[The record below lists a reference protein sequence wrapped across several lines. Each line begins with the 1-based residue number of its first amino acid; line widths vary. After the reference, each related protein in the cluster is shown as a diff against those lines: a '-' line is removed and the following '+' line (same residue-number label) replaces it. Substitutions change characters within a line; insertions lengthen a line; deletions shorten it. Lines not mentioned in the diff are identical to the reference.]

1 MQGKFR
7 KMVRGSC
14 TLSDFERRLFCAKR
28 RVGDECLRPWFLKR
42 RCPYLKYT
50 KEDVIREARKGVK
63 EIRTM
68 GGFTEEAI
76 EYAKKFRP
84 GLRLINGE
92 DIIKQRKRRASPKV
106 AA

>member
-1 MQGKFR
+1 
-7 KMVRGSC
+7 MVGGSC

-84 GLRLINGE
+84 SLRLINGE
-92 DIIKQRKRRASPKV
+92 DIVKQRKLRASPKV